1 MSKFFDLFRD
11 HRTPEERAMAAER
24 RSNKLSKKEGSS
36 PRPLRKDEKRRADSV
51 EMFRMMEDLTI
62 AEQNKSGF
70 VGGFQYV
77 SRFLSVRQA
86 S

>member
-1 MSKFFDLFRD
+1 
-11 HRTPEERAMAAER
+11 MAAER

-36 PRPLRKDEKRRADSV
+36 PRPLRKDEKREGRLGGDV
-51 EMFRMMEDLTI
+51 QDDGDLTI

-77 SRFLSVRQA
+77 SRFFLFEQA